1 MLCGEC
7 GESNIQNAKFCQNC
21 GAELDFK
28 PELASLGNRVAAFLL
43 DLLVTY
49 AICFGV
55 AIGLIIVLGGL
66 QFDETISDFTYLIN
80 VIIFFGYFILLE
92 GRLGG
97 GQTIGKRV
105 IHIKVVKEENVD
117 VMGYTQS
124 FVRNILRIIDGLFCY
139 IVGIILI
146 DSSDKNQRLGDR
158 AAHTLVIKEK

>member
-1 MLCGEC
+1 MLCSEC
-7 GESNIQNAKFCQNC
+7 GESNIQDAKFCQKC
-21 GAELDFK
+21 GTELDFK
-28 PELASLGNRVAAFLL
+28 PELASLGSRVAAFLL
-43 DLLVTY
+43 DLLITY

-66 QFDETISDFTYLIN
+66 QFDETSSGFTYLIN
-80 VIIFFGYFILLE
+80 VVIFFGYFILLE

-97 GQTIGKRV
+97 GQTIGKKV
-105 IHIKVVKEENVD
+105 LHIKVLKEEDVD

-139 IVGIILI
+139 IVGVILI